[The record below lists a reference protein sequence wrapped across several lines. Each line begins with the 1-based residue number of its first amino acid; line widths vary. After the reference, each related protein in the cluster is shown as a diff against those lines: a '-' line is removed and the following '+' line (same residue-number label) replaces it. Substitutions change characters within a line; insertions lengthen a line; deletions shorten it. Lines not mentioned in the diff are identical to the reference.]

1 MDLVSQEL
9 FLGDMIAI
17 KRLLAVASPKHLFTL
32 GQLEKQLETECDY
45 RIEAA
50 ALEEVADNMTLHGL
64 MPKEVVVPRP
74 VQDLT
79 TRRMLVME
87 LLDGLK
93 LTEAIRRTVEAR
105 AQAKR
110 NAVDERESEL
120 VSQKRASSPADRRA
134 SDDGTTVP
142 KMAGGNYYPYY
153 HMLGDAVMSTL
164 RTLVWL
170 FRCCSSR
177 VLYQE
182 SAGRDAA
189 VAEANV
195 AHMVDILM
203 RVHGAQLLRDGLFN
217 ADPNGGNFLLLRDG
231 RIGLLDFGATKRL
244 TREERLLGAVSAVV
258 VQCCGSI

>member
-1 MDLVSQEL
+1 MDFVSQEL

-110 NAVDERESEL
+110 NASTSASQSLSVRNAHLLQLIGEHPTMAPRWPRWL
-120 VSQKRASSPADRRA
+120 VA
-134 SDDGTTVP
+134 TT
-142 KMAGGNYYPYY
+142 
-153 HMLGDAVMSTL
+153 T
-164 RTLVWL
+164 RTTT
-170 FRCCSSR
+170 C
-177 VLYQE
+177 
-182 SAGRDAA
+182 
-189 VAEANV
+189 
-195 AHMVDILM
+195 
-203 RVHGAQLLRDGLFN
+203 
-217 ADPNGGNFLLLRDG
+217 
-231 RIGLLDFGATKRL
+231 
-244 TREERLLGAVSAVV
+244 
-258 VQCCGSI
+258 